1 MALTKEQ
8 KLKFIQNT
16 KGHLPIDSDKW
27 NDKEVDE
34 QFAWA
39 VCIPLGNRKRKN
51 VANSYRIPF
60 RFSL

>member
-1 MALTKEQ
+1 MRDSMALTKEQ

-39 VCIPLGNRKRKN
+39 VFLSKE
-51 VANSYRIPF
+51 V
-60 RFSL
+60 